1 MLSKSQ
7 IQFITALHHKKY
19 REEYGCF
26 IAEGTKVVRE
36 LIESDFQV
44 RGVYAGADWIVSHMR
59 ETAAK
64 GVPLFETLPHE
75 MRKISALST
84 PGPVLAVV
92 NIPATPEFP
101 FTGSP
106 AHSFTSSPVHQ
117 FPGSPAH
124 QFTSSPVHQFT
135 TSPIPPIPGSPT
147 PPLPRSPVHP
157 FTSSPGPWSPQWLT
171 LALDDIRDP
180 GNLGTIIRIADWF
193 GIRTILCSL
202 SCVDQYNPKVVQG
215 TMGSIARVQV
225 IRCSLEHALVAYSG
239 PRHSVEITTD
249 NSGMPVTD
257 MPLMP
262 VYGACLDGENIY
274 DTTLGMNGILL
285 IGNESHGITP
295 ALLPLITN
303 KVAIPAFQPGDRKTA
318 ESLNASVAT
327 AIIVAE
333 FFRRFGLQSHQ

>member
-64 GVPLFETLPHE
+64 GVPIFETLPHE
-75 MRKISALST
+75 MQKISALST

-92 NIPATPEFP
+92 NIPAAPEFP

-106 AHSFTSSPVHQ
+106 AHSFTRSPVQQ
-117 FPGSPAH
+117 FPGSPAPPL
-124 QFTSSPVHQFT
+124 TSSPVHPFT
-135 TSPIPPIPGSPT
+135 SSPA

-157 FTSSPGPWSPQWLT
+157 FTNSPGPWSLQWLT

-225 IRCSLEHALVAYSG
+225 IRCSLEHALSVVSPLHHTGELTAD
-239 PRHSVEITTD
+239 HSD
-249 NSGMPVTD
+249 MPVTV
-257 MPLMP
+257 LSSMP

-274 DTTLGMNGILL
+274 DTTLNQGGILL
-285 IGNESHGITP
+285 IGNESHGISP
-295 ALLPLITN
+295 ALLPLITQ
-303 KVAIPAFQPGDRKTA
+303 KVAIPAFQTGDRKTA

-327 AIIVAE
+327 AVIVAE
-333 FFRRFGLQSHQ
+333 FFRRFGLKFQQQPI